1 MKSKILFFF
10 ICIIFITGC
19 NNMKNVEEGKSDLMN
34 VDREFS
40 KMSIE
45 KGIFTAFKHYA
56 DDNATI
62 YRDGQHPYTGRDA
75 IIKLMKNSKGV
86 LKWEPS
92 KAEIA
97 ESGDLGYTLGKYEYT
112 GKTTDGEETKSNG
125 YYVSI
130 WKKNKDGSW
139 KYVFDSGITA
149 PEEIRD

>member
-1 MKSKILFFF
+1 MKILGQQPVDQ
-10 ICIIFITGC
+10 I
-19 NNMKNVEEGKSDLMN
+19 KQGK
-34 VDREFS
+34 
-40 KMSIE
+40 
-45 KGIFTAFKHYA
+45 
-56 DDNATI
+56 
-62 YRDGQHPYTGRDA
+62 
-75 IIKLMKNSKGV
+75 
-86 LKWEPS
+86 PS

-112 GKTTDGEETKSNG
+112 EKTTDGEETKSNG